1 MHLSDCSTLGGMTAM
16 DLSEKCEVE
25 EEVVLSQMTYWSSRG
40 VVRTRR
46 NDVGETFYEIIEVQ
60 AERAKRDLEETLP
73 GASNDVTE
81 QVLRYLL
88 SLFSSYLFLFSSN
101 LFLSFFSFFLHS
113 RNSSHLISSTFLFSF
128 YLHFTYL
135 ITFFSSPL
143 LSLSICFIFMMTT
156 KLITFV

>member
-1 MHLSDCSTLGGMTAM
+1 MHLSDCTALAGMTAM

-73 GASNDVTE
+73 GASSDVTE
-81 QVLRYLL
+81 QVSYSLL
-88 SLFSSYLFLFSSN
+88 HLFSSTLFLFLLLLAS
-101 LFLSFFSFFLHS
+101 
-113 RNSSHLISSTFLFSF
+113 FLFF
-128 YLHFTYL
+128 
-135 ITFFSSPL
+135 
-143 LSLSICFIFMMTT
+143 
-156 KLITFV
+156 

>member
-1 MHLSDCSTLGGMTAM
+1 MHLSDCSALGGMTAM

-73 GASNDVTE
+73 GASSDVTE
-81 QVLRYLL
+81 QVSLYLL
-88 SLFSSYLFLFSSN
+88 HLFSSYLNLFSSH

-113 RNSSHLISSTFLFSF
+113 RCSALLFSSHFF
-128 YLHFTYL
+128 YLSLLFL
-135 ITFFSSPL
+135 SPL
-143 LSLSICFIFMMTT
+143 Y
-156 KLITFV
+156 

>member
-88 SLFSSYLFLFSSN
+88 SLFSSYLFLFSSFPFIFLIFSSLPQLFSSHFFYFSL
-101 LFLSFFSFFLHS
+101 LFLSPLYLPNHLLFKSSF
-113 RNSSHLISSTFLFSF
+113 ISLNLF
-128 YLHFTYL
+128 YIHDDYQTDNLRL
-135 ITFFSSPL
+135 R
-143 LSLSICFIFMMTT
+143 
-156 KLITFV
+156 